1 MKAAVLYEPNKPLVI
16 EDLKLAPP
24 KAGEVRVKVA
34 ANGCCHS
41 DLHVMTGDMRMPLP
55 IVLGHEGA
63 GIVLEV
69 GPGVSSVKEGDHVV
83 LSFSPVCGHCFSCT
97 QGAPHLCETRPK
109 SMGTLLDGTTRL
121 QKNGSEIFHFAFLA
135 SFAEET
141 VVPESC
147 AIKIRDDMPLDRAC
161 FVGCGTMTGVG
172 AAINTA
178 QVQPGT
184 TVAVIGCGGVG
195 LNVIQGAALAGA
207 RQIIAID
214 LLPNKLDF
222 AKTFGATHFVNPAKD
237 DAFKAVMDLT
247 GGRGVDY
254 GFEVIST
261 AKTIELA
268 FKMTAR
274 RGTCTIV
281 GVSPEGA
288 RVSLNPNVFTM
299 MEKRLIGSYYGSTRP
314 RIDMPRLVELYLEK
328 KIKIDELVSRTFSLD
343 QVNEAYDLLKNGEV
357 ARSVVKFF

>member
-1 MKAAVLYEPNKPLVI
+1 MKAAVLYEANKPLIV
-16 EDLKLAPP
+16 EDIKIAPP

-34 ANGCCHS
+34 ANGACHS

-63 GIVLEV
+63 GIVTEV

-83 LSFSPVCGHCFSCT
+83 LSFSPVCGQCFSCT
-97 QGAPHLCETRPK
+97 QGTPHLCETRPK
-109 SMGTLLDGTTRL
+109 ALGTLLDGTTRL
-121 QKNGSEIFHFAFLA
+121 SKSGTDIFHFAFTA

-147 AIKIRDDMPLDRAC
+147 AIKIREDMPLDRAC
-161 FVGCGTMTGVG
+161 FVGCGTMTGIG

-178 QVQPGT
+178 QVRPGS

-207 RQIIAID
+207 RQVIAVD
-214 LLPNKLDF
+214 LLQKKLDF
-222 AKTFGATHFVNPAKD
+222 AKTFGATHFVNPSQD
-237 DAFKAVMDLT
+237 EPFKAVMDLT
-247 GGRGVDY
+247 NGRGVDY
-254 GFEVIST
+254 AFEVIST

-274 RGTCTIV
+274 RGVCTIV

-288 RVSLNPNVFTM
+288 RISLNPNIFM
-299 MEKRLIGSYYGSTRP
+299 MLEKRLIGSFYGSTRP
-314 RIDMPRLVELYLEK
+314 RIDMPRLVDLYMEK
-328 KIKIDELVSRTFSLD
+328 KIKIDELVSRTFPLD
-343 QVNEAYDLLKNGEV
+343 GVNEAYDLLKKGEV